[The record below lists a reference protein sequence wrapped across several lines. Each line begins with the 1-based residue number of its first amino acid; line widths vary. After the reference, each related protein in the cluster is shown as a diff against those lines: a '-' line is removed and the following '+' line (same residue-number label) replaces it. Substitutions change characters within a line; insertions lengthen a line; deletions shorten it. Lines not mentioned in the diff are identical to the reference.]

1 MRRSLSAAAAAFM
14 MILFILP
21 LFTFDSHAENSAAGW
36 SGDSS
41 LSGVEDEADMFR
53 EHPEALDLLQEDV
66 KKASQS
72 LQMNIYILIAGP
84 EHRMSDSEVE
94 KYCDE
99 AYDRRFGN
107 DTDGVFLFI
116 DMTGKRPAYDYLSTA
131 GTAILFYQDDVD
143 AILDAACSYL
153 PSSDSVTEGKDYS
166 YDVKYTIGAFLRQL
180 ESYQEDFRS
189 GLKYYYD
196 PKTHK
201 YIYYFNGEL
210 KITKF
215 KPPAVYLKALAI
227 ALVGGGIVHL
237 ITYFVAKSNY
247 KFKAKTDPKIYLS
260 REETRF
266 NFRDDHLLR
275 SNTTKTYISSNSSG
289 GGHHSSG
296 GHRSGGGHHS
306 GGSHGG
312 GGRHR

>member
-94 KYCDE
+94 KFCDE

-131 GTAILFYQDDVD
+131 GTAILFYQDNVD

-153 PSSDSVTEGKDYS
+153 PSSDSVTESEDYS
-166 YDVKYTIGAFLRQL
+166 YDVKYTIESFLRQL

-196 PKTHK
+196 PDTHK

-289 GGHHSSG
+289 GGHHSGG

>member
-94 KYCDE
+94 KFCDE

-153 PSSDSVTEGKDYS
+153 PSSDSVTESEDYS
-166 YDVKYTIGAFLRQL
+166 YDVKYTIESFLRQL

-196 PKTHK
+196 PDTHK

-210 KITKF
+210 KITRF

-247 KFKAKTDPKIYLS
+247 KFKAKTDPKIYIS

-289 GGHHSSG
+289 GGHHSGG

>member
-296 GHRSGGGHHS
+296 GHRSGGSHHS